1 MSVWSSIC
9 GDDPRAYDDPY
20 GGDELDDQGWIDVA
34 TSCVSDRV
42 RILVEERG
50 GRAQIILDPEG
61 LAELHRRIVVAR
73 DLLNRS
79 PK

>member
-1 MSVWSSIC
+1 MSVWVSIH
-9 GDDPRAYDDPY
+9 GDDPRAYEDSDGP
-20 GGDELDDQGWIDVA
+20 ELDDRGWIDVA

-42 RILVEERG
+42 RIFIEEREG
-50 GRAQIILDPEG
+50 LAQIILDPEG

>member
-1 MSVWSSIC
+1 MSVWVSIC
-9 GDDPRAYDDPY
+9 GDDPRAYEDSDGP
-20 GGDELDDQGWIDVA
+20 ELDDRGWIDVA

-42 RILVEERG
+42 RIFIEEREG
-50 GRAQIILDPEG
+50 LAQIILDPEG